1 MIESRK
7 RLSLAVLTA
16 YGAPGLPLA
25 VVLLPFYIYVPVHY
39 AVDLGLG
46 FAVVGL
52 VLLGVRF
59 WDVFTDPLIGLLS
72 DRTGLRLG
80 RRLPWVLGGAPLLL
94 GGAIML
100 YMPVFSVTPVY
111 LAVWSAMLTLGLTMM
126 VLPYTAWGAE
136 LTSDYHERSR
146 VAAFR
151 EVFVIT
157 GTLVAVVVPSL
168 TSDRSEGLAW
178 LAIALL
184 VLLPITILFLGLAVP
199 RPQST
204 SHTRLSWRSGWAI
217 VVRNGPFKRL
227 LLAYLINGIA
237 NGLPATLFLLF
248 VEHVIR
254 RPEWSG
260 PLLLA
265 YFGAGVLTLPVWL
278 ATSQRVDKH
287 RTWVAAMVVAS
298 IVFLFVP
305 LLGEGDVWWFLAIAV
320 ITGATLGAD
329 LTIPASMQ
337 ADVVDHD
344 TVRSGRQRTG
354 LYFALWSLATKAAL
368 ALAVGAAFPLLEW
381 SGFSTEAESNTG
393 LALFALAALYS
404 LLPALLKLT
413 AAAVVWRHPITDEVY
428 QDIRSAIAVSRS

>member
-1 MIESRK
+1 MN
-7 RLSLAVLTA
+7 AA
-16 YGAPGLPLA
+16 G
-25 VVLLPFYIYVPVHY
+25 
-39 AVDLGLG
+39 
-46 FAVVGL
+46 
-52 VLLGVRF
+52 
-59 WDVFTDPLIGLLS
+59 
-72 DRTGLRLG
+72 
-80 RRLPWVLGGAPLLL
+80 
-94 GGAIML
+94 
-100 YMPVFSVTPVY
+100 
-111 LAVWSAMLTLGLTMM
+111 
-126 VLPYTAWGAE
+126 
-136 LTSDYHERSR
+136 

-151 EVFVIT
+151 EVFVIV

-178 LAIALL
+178 LAVALL
-184 VLLPITILFLGLAVP
+184 VLLPITLVFLGISVP
-199 RPQST
+199 RPMAASST
-204 SHTRLSWRSGWAI
+204 PLSWRNGWSI
-217 VVRNGPFKRL
+217 VARNAPFKRL

-298 IVFLFVP
+298 LVFLFVP
-305 LLGEGDVWWFLAIAV
+305 FLGEGDVWWFLAIV
-320 ITGATLGAD
+320 IVTGATLGAD

-344 TVRSGRQRTG
+344 TARSGRQRAG

-368 ALAVGAAFPLLEW
+368 ALAVGAAFPLLQW
-381 SGFSTEAESNTG
+381 SR
-393 LALFALAALYS
+393 
-404 LLPALLKLT
+404 
-413 AAAVVWRHPITDEVY
+413 V
-428 QDIRSAIAVSRS
+428 